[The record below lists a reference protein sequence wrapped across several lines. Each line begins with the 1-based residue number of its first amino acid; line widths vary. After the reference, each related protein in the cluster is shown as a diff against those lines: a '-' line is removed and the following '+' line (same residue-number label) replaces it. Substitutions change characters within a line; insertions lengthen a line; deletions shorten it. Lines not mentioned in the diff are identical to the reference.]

1 MISFNQFISWKRSK
15 TGDLGKEDWSQET
28 EGAQYLSWK
37 KTWIWNS
44 ALPVTS
50 NFGQS
55 SLTSTPSFLKGKLWL
70 LPCKEL
76 NEVMDVKIPS
86 ITNQIWVT
94 DRKCYSCLTPGSG
107 FGEAGSFSPLRI
119 PCRLF
124 LSVGLCGRLW
134 GIQRHGLCR
143 GRCMVQLE
151 RQVIKRWL
159 SVPAGWSILFEW
171 LRQ

>member
-28 EGAQYLSWK
+28 EGAQYLCWK
-37 KTWIWNS
+37 KTWVWNS

-50 NFGQS
+50 NFGQR
-55 SLTSTPSFLKGKLWL
+55 SLTSTPSLLKGKLWL

-86 ITNQIWVT
+86 ITKQVWIT
-94 DRKCYSCLTPGSG
+94 DRKCYSCLTPDSG
-107 FGEAGSFSPLRI
+107 FGEARSFSPSRI
-119 PCRLF
+119 PCRRFHL
-124 LSVGLCGRLW
+124 LGCVVGSGESRGMASVW
-134 GIQRHGLCR
+134 